1 MHKKQREIF
10 ENNSKC
16 ITALHRCTQ
25 YFVLVIQIY
34 EKYCIYANM
43 CINFYKRCLICIAFK
58 VIRSEFVD
66 IYCWLY

>member
-25 YFVLVIQIY
+25 YFVLGIQIY

-43 CINFYKRCLICIAFK
+43 HINFYKRCLIAFK
-58 VIRSEFVD
+58 VIHSLYVD